1 MVTIVLTGVGSRRS
15 IGSWVIFGSVTII
28 LVVRVAVV
36 PVGTVAITIV
46 PICSVRITVILHRPG
61 GGIVGVRVSRCGDS

>member
-15 IGSWVIFGSVTII
+15 VGSWVIFGSVTVV
-28 LVVRVAVV
+28 LVVRVTVV

-46 PICSVRITVILHRPG
+46 PICGVRITFILHRPG